1 MNGGYSCLMKRR
13 TLILA
18 VVLAVAC
25 GPGRPELATDTL
37 LWRIDQWTEK
47 EPSVRVATATILTF
61 RSSGEFVELHCRVIE
76 RADSTVYIVSD
87 APRIVMVGTWTR
99 EDDEI
104 TAKRTRVRRPTPVS
118 GPRDPF
124 CDETLRFRISGQS
137 VTGQAGETTPGTY
150 SPVTR
155 LVMPEFESYAT
166 EARERGAACVVPEP

>member
-1 MNGGYSCLMKRR
+1 MKRR
-13 TLILA
+13 MVILA
-18 VVLAVAC
+18 AVLALAC
-25 GPGRPELATDTL
+25 GPGEPELATDTL
-37 LWRIDQWTEK
+37 LWRVDQWSETG
-47 EPSVRVATATILTF
+47 PSVRVATATILTF

-99 EDDEI
+99 EGSDI
-104 TAKRTRVRRPTPVS
+104 TVTRTRVKRPSPFR

-124 CDETLRFRISGQS
+124 CDTTLRFRVSGQS
-137 VTGQAGETTPGTY
+137 VTGQAGEATTGTY

-166 EARERGAACVVPEP
+166 DARERGAACVAAAP

>member
-1 MNGGYSCLMKRR
+1 MEV
-13 TLILA
+13 TL
-18 VVLAVAC
+18 V
-25 GPGRPELATDTL
+25 ATDTL
-37 LWRIDQWTEK
+37 LWRVDQWTAAG
-47 EPSVRVATATILTF
+47 PSVRVATATILTF

-76 RADSTVYIVSD
+76 RPDTTVYIASD

-104 TAKRTRVRRPTPVS
+104 TAKRTHVKRPSPFS

-137 VTGQAGETTPGTY
+137 VTGQAGEATPGTY

-155 LVMPEFESYAT
+155 LVMPEFEGYA
-166 EARERGAACVVPEP
+166 EDARNSGAACQALGT